1 MSDTSHH
8 IVSYRTY
15 GLILLL
21 LLCLTAVSVAV
32 TQIELT
38 RWATPVA
45 LLLATT
51 KTVFVLSVFMHLK
64 FDQKMFRIMATLA
77 FLLVVVVIIFTF
89 LDYGFRPQPI
99 TP

>member
-1 MSDTSHH
+1 MSDSNHH

-21 LLCLTAVSVAV
+21 LLTLTTVSVAV

-38 RWATPVA
+38 KWSTAVA

-51 KTVFVLSVFMHLK
+51 KTAFVLAIFMHLK
-64 FDQKMFRIMATLA
+64 FDQRMFRVMAILI
-77 FLLVVVVIIFTF
+77 FSLLVVVIIVTF
-89 LDYGFRPQPI
+89 LDYAFR
-99 TP
+99 

>member
-1 MSDTSHH
+1 MSDSSHH

-15 GLILLL
+15 GLILFLL
-21 LLCLTAVSVAV
+21 LVLTGLSVAV

-51 KTVFVLSVFMHLK
+51 KTILVLAVFMHLT
-64 FDQKMFRIMATLA
+64 FDTRLFKIMVPLI
-77 FLLVVVVIIFTF
+77 FILLVVVLVFTF
-89 LDYGFRPQPI
+89 LDYGFR
-99 TP
+99 